1 MLVLMTDDERLP
13 DPLAAAR
20 LLPKGSMVVVR
31 SRDADTRTR
40 WAHSLVALARSRGLL
55 ILVANDA
62 ELASQ
67 CGADGLH
74 LSEAIA
80 HLAPHWR
87 ALRPRWF
94 ISAAAH
100 SLRALMRCGSVD
112 AIFFSPVFPTSSHPG
127 KAALSATRANRM
139 IGGIASPVYA
149 LGGVTASNATLLR
162 GYSGIAAIGALAP

>member
-1 MLVLMTDDERLP
+1 MTDDERLA
-13 DPLAAAR
+13 DPLTAAR

-31 SRDADTRTR
+31 SRHAAARAR
-40 WAHSLVALARSRGLL
+40 WAQALVALARSRGFLV
-55 ILVANDA
+55 LVANDPA
-62 ELASQ
+62 LASR

-74 LSEAIA
+74 LSEGNA

-100 SLRALMRCGSVD
+100 SLRALILCRSVD
-112 AIFFSPVFPTSSHPG
+112 AIFLSPVFPTSSHPG
-127 KAALSATRANRM
+127 KAALTVARANRM
-139 IGGIASPVYA
+139 IGGVASPMYA
-149 LGGVTASNATLLR
+149 LGGVTAGNAALLC